1 MKLSII
7 IPVYN
12 EADNIQELIRKINK
26 QVTSSHQLI
35 FVYDFDEDNTVPVVK
50 KLQKKQK
57 NIRLVKNNMGDGQ
70 GVVNAIKAGFN
81 VTKSGAIVVMMADL
95 ADDPKSIELMF
106 KKIQQG
112 YDVVCGS
119 RYSKGG
125 KKIGGPKF
133 KSWLSKLSGLLT
145 PLLLGIPTKDVTNAF
160 KMYRKKVLDSIKIES
175 QGGFEIAMEIVIKAQ
190 AKGFKIAEVPT
201 TWRDR
206 TVGESRF
213 QLLAWLPRYIYW
225 YVWGMAKRL
234 DF

>member
-12 EADNIQELIRKINK
+12 EADNIEKLIRKINK

-50 KLQKKQK
+50 KLQQKQK
-57 NIRLVKNNMGDGQ
+57 NIRLIKNNVCDGR
-70 GVVNAIKAGFN
+70 GVVNAIKTGFN
-81 VTKSGAIVVMMADL
+81 ATKSGAIVVMMADL
-95 ADDPKSIELMF
+95 ADDPKSIEPMF

-125 KKIGGPKF
+125 KKIGGPII

-201 TWRDR
+201 TWQDR
-206 TVGESRF
+206 TAGESRF
-213 QLLAWLPRYIYW
+213 QLLAWLPGYIYW
-225 YVWGMAKRL
+225 YVWGMVKRRYI
-234 DF
+234 